1 MIAWFY
7 SPAVD
12 SRAAGRPGRSTR
24 VRRDRAR
31 AADRARGGA
40 AAGTAIIVAIGAALW
55 VRRLAQI
62 GPSLSITGIVAG
74 SCAAVLIGV
83 AVATRLD
90 LTASTNELSRR
101 LRIEQGVARRLHA
114 VRGLVVLHD
123 RTVADSAPLSHIL
136 LSSGGVLVVVDAS
149 ESRWAPWRPQA
160 GRGPRTASVWHAW
173 IDASAA
179 SIALNRA
186 FVGLDNPPP
195 VKAAVV
201 TDVANLPGWAQRL
214 PIYQLTQVPAAL
226 GVSGSLRPGEAEEL
240 VALLLDVTTPAARG

>member
-7 SPAVD
+7 SPALD
-12 SRAAGRPGRSTR
+12 SRTAGRPGRSTR
-24 VRRDRAR
+24 LRRDRAR

-40 AAGTAIIVAIGAALW
+40 AAGVAITVAIGAALW
-55 VRRLAQI
+55 VRRLAQL

-74 SCAAVLIGV
+74 SCAAVLLGL

-90 LTASTNELSRR
+90 LTAATNELSRR
-101 LRIEQGVARRLHA
+101 VRVEHSVARRLHG
-114 VRGLVVLHD
+114 VGGLIVLHD
-123 RTVADSAPLSHIL
+123 RTMADSAPLSHIL
-136 LSSGGVLVVVDAS
+136 VGSGGVLVVVDAS

-160 GRGPRTASVWHAW
+160 GREPETASVWQAW

-179 SIALNRA
+179 SIALNDTLA
-186 FVGLDNPPP
+186 GLDSPPP

-214 PIYQLTQVPAAL
+214 PIYQLSQFPAAM
-226 GVSGSLRPGEAEEL
+226 GISGAPSTRETEEL
-240 VALLLDVTTPAARG
+240 VTLLLEVTSPAAP

>member
-12 SRAAGRPGRSTR
+12 SRTAGRPGRSTR
-24 VRRDRAR
+24 SRRDQAR

-40 AAGTAIIVAIGAALW
+40 AAGVAITVAIGAALW
-55 VRRLAQI
+55 VRRLAQF
-62 GPSLSITGIVAG
+62 GPSLGVTGIVAG
-74 SCAAVLIGV
+74 SCAAVLVGL

-90 LTASTNELSRR
+90 LTAATSVLSRR
-101 LRIEQGVARRLHA
+101 LRIERSVARRLRG
-114 VRGLVVLHD
+114 VGGLVVLHD

-136 LSSGGVLVVVDAS
+136 VNSGGVFLVVDAS

-160 GRGPRTASVWHAW
+160 GRGSETASVWRAW

-179 SIALNRA
+179 SIALNDA
-186 FVGLDNPPP
+186 LAGLDSPPP

-201 TDVANLPGWAQRL
+201 TDIANLPGWAQRL
-214 PIYQLTQVPAAL
+214 PIYQLGQIPAAM
-226 GVSGSLRPGEAEEL
+226 GFSGAPSTRETEEL
-240 VALLLDVTTPAARG
+240 VTLLLEVTAPAAP